1 MICDEDVE
9 NAVFVGWGVV
19 MSFVIPTNIK
29 TSTVWDIKASIICEE
44 DVDGTDAK
52 LVVRDLMSLC
62 FEVASASSFWNDV
75 TISKACDG
83 VISSFSEDD
92 IGIVGNMAVFKALDE
107 VISSSVWDLVLLTI
121 CDDVT
126 TFDA

>member
-29 TSTVWDIKASIICEE
+29 TSTVWDLKASIICEE
-44 DVDGTDAK
+44 DETDAK
-52 LVVRDLMSLC
+52 LLVRDLMSLC

-83 VISSFSEDD
+83 VIFSFSEGD
-92 IGIVGNMAVFKALDE
+92 IGNVGNMAVFKALDE

-126 TFDA
+126 IFDA